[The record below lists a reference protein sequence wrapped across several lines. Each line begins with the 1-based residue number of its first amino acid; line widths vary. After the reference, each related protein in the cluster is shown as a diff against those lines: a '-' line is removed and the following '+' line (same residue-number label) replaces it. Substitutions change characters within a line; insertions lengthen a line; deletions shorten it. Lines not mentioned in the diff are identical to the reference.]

1 MKYFIKDT
9 YTKISKNM
17 TEKTIEKNEISK
29 IFRILRFSVVFLFKQ
44 NIKTY

>member
-29 IFRILRFSVVFLFKQ
+29 IFNEPTGKQ
-44 NIKTY
+44 EKENRGGKKS